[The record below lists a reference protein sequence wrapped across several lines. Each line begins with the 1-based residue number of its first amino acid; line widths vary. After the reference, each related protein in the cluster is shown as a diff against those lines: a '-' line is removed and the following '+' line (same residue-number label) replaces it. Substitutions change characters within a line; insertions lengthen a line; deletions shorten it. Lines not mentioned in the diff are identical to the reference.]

1 MAEVQAH
8 PTCGSGGG
16 LAHPSH
22 RDLHSEELPE
32 SGCGTV
38 SSSGGWRSRTDRN
51 YLSPTP
57 SPHLCCGWEALLGA
71 SRALGTDPGHHQDS
85 VGRVRSS
92 PPLSTRKTRRHVL
105 SGAPVRRPCHPPA
118 DAVKP
123 PWRCRPLQQPD
134 SPVEVL

>member
-1 MAEVQAH
+1 MAEVQAR

-22 RDLHSEELPE
+22 RDLHSEELLE
-32 SGCGTV
+32 GGYRTV
-38 SSSGGWRSRTDRN
+38 LSSRGRQSRTDRN
-51 YLSPTP
+51 HLSPAP

-71 SRALGTDPGHHQDS
+71 SRALGTDSGHHQDS

-92 PPLSTRKTRRHVL
+92 PPPSARKTRQHVL
-105 SGAPVRRPCHPPA
+105 SAAPVLRPSHPPA
-118 DAVKP
+118 DAVKL

-134 SPVEVL
+134 SLVTC